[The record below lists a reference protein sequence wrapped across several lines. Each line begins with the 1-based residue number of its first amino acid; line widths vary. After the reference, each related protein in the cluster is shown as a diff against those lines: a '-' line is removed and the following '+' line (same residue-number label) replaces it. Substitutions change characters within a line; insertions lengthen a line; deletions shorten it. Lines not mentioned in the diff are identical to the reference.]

1 VLVKLAQK
9 WVVGREGWGKMSKAD
24 ERLDAMIA
32 VADALDVPLD
42 HVVRHMA
49 RCDYRTFKA
58 FEANPSLLPRYTKS
72 NVSP

>member
-1 VLVKLAQK
+1 
-9 WVVGREGWGKMSKAD
+9 MSKAD